1 MLIKHTPFGGEH
13 DRYDRLSLNIWRN
26 GGWWLP
32 DPGTTGYGA
41 KMHYDY
47 DKNTATHNTIPMNQT
62 NQPPSTPY
70 VPGTHQDEGWQWLDC
85 EADWSQPAPY

>member
-1 MLIKHTPFGGEH
+1 
-13 DRYDRLSLNIWRN
+13 
-26 GGWWLP
+26 
-32 DPGTTGYGA
+32 
-41 KMHYDY
+41 MHYDY